1 MVGVCSIE
9 GCKRPH
15 QAKGYCDMHYRRK
28 RRRPNEDPST
38 TESRESINKKIS
50 DALTDKPK
58 SKEHRANQSKT
69 VKAQYVA
76 GERISPMKNK
86 NHTQESKDKQSKKMT
101 GRPSGFKGKT
111 HSLES
116 KEQARISALKREPE
130 TKENRDKRVAKIIN
144 TYNTDPSIAKSLS
157 EHHKNSPKVMAAI
170 AHARTVSAKPNK
182 PEKAIHAILSSIGVE
197 AKFLKNIEYR
207 NSDGKIKKKNV
218 DLIWKDPNGKKKI
231 IEYNGRYHFDPRDFQ
246 PDEIVTHHNTEK
258 PAHEVWDKEIPV
270 LNQIRK
276 QGYEILVVWQKDF
289 KKDLENETKKIIDFV
304 LT

>member
-69 VKAQYVA
+69 VTAQYTA
-76 GERISPMKNK
+76 GERISPMKDK
-86 NHTQESKDKQSKKMT
+86 HHTQEAKDT
-101 GRPSGFKGKT
+101 IGRKNKGKPSGFKGNKHT
-111 HSLES
+111 QES
-116 KEQARISALKREPE
+116 REQARISALNREPE

-144 TYNTDPSIAKSLS
+144 TYNTNPSIAKALS
-157 EHHKNSPKVMAAI
+157 EHHKNSPKVLAAI

-182 PEKAIHAILSSIGVE
+182 PEKAIHAILSSIGIE
-197 AKFLKNIEYR
+197 AKFLKDIEYK
-207 NSDGKIKKKNV
+207 NLDGEIKKKNV
-218 DLIWKDPNGKKKI
+218 DLIWKESDGKKKI

-258 PAHEVWDKEIPV
+258 PAHEVWDEEIPV